1 MRAGPQKFPGAS
13 TSHWY
18 SGKYP
23 GSSMESNVGVIHT
36 TEGKTLPD
44 YGGGSSAPNFTA
56 VPDFKNKRLN
66 WYQHFDFDESARALV
81 NKSGG
86 VETNTANAVQIELVG
101 TCDPGTSK
109 KWGGKNTNHIFWPQ
123 APDWALHELAEFV
136 KWAHDKHGV
145 RLASTV
151 TWKAYPASYGSNGV
165 RLTQSQ
171 WNGYYGWLGHQ
182 HVPENDHGDPGSLP
196 FDKVL
201 AYAKDASDSPKQ
213 DAGGSKTAPK
223 PSPRYEPFP
232 GVSFFHGGRHSP
244 IIAAMGR
251 RLVAEG
257 CGRYREGPGPNWTNT
272 DRASYAAWQ
281 RKLGYTGEAADGIP
295 GKTSWEKLRV
305 PNV

>member
-1 MRAGPQKFPGAS
+1 
-13 TSHWY
+13 
-18 SGKYP
+18 
-23 GSSMESNVGVIHT
+23 MESNVGVIHT
-36 TEGKTLPD
+36 TEGKTLPT
-44 YGGGSSAPNFTA
+44 YGGGASAPNFTA

-66 WYQHFDFDESARALV
+66 WHQHFDFDESARALV

-86 VETNTANAVQIELVG
+86 VETNTANAVQVELVG

-109 KWGGKNTNHIFWPQ
+109 KWGGKNTSHIFWPE
-123 APDWALHELAEFV
+123 APDWALRELAKFV

-151 TWKAYPASYGSNGV
+151 TWKAYPASYGTNGV

-171 WNGYYGWLGHQ
+171 WNAYYGWLGHQ

-201 AYAKDASDSPKQ
+201 AYAKDASGPSKPDTGDSKP
-213 DAGGSKTAPK
+213 APK
-223 PSPRYEPFP
+223 PTPHYEPFP
-232 GVSFFHGGRHSP
+232 GASFFHGGRHSAV
-244 IIAAMGR
+244 ITAMGR

-257 CGRYREGPGPNWTNT
+257 CGAYRNGPGPDWTNA
-272 DRASYAAWQ
+272 DRESYRRWQ
-281 RKLGYTGEAADGIP
+281 KKLGYTGAAADGIP
-295 GKTSWEKLRV
+295 GKTSWDKLRV